1 MLWSTFWFSLMSLFV
16 KLLSHFPAMELVF
29 FRCGIASV
37 IGLWGLKKQGV
48 SWLGSNRK
56 LLFLRGLFGTI
67 ALYLF
72 ILTIQNLPLG
82 TAVTIQYISP
92 IFTSIIAIFLLKE
105 KVKPIQWLFFGISFL
120 GVLLIKGFDPTMS
133 WTYLGIGLFSA
144 LCSGFAYNMI
154 RSMKELE
161 HPLVVV
167 LHFQLFGAIVGGLFS
182 TVNFVLPN
190 GWELVLL
197 ILTGITTQIAQV
209 QMTKAFHAEN
219 VATVSILNY
228 IGILYAI
235 FYGWIFFNEISGP
248 LALVGMLLVILG
260 VLLNILLVK
269 RPSKS

>member
-16 KLLSHFPAMELVF
+16 KFLSHFPAMELVF
-29 FRCGIASV
+29 FRCGIASI
-37 IGLWGLKKQGV
+37 IGLIGLKQKGV

-56 LLFLRGLFGTI
+56 LLFLRGLFGTV
-67 ALYLF
+67 ALYFF

-82 TAVTIQYISP
+82 TAVTIQYLSP

-105 KVKPIQWLFFGISFL
+105 KVKPIQWLFFGISFV
-120 GVLLIKGFDPTMS
+120 GVLMIKGFDPNMS
-133 WTYLGIGLFSA
+133 WFYLGIGLFSA

-167 LHFQLFGAIVGGLFS
+167 LHFQLFGAVVGGLFS
-182 TVNFVLPN
+182 TVDFVIPN
-190 GWELVLL
+190 GWELLL
-197 ILTGITTQIAQV
+197 LVLTGIATQVAQL
-209 QMTKAFHAEN
+209 QMTKAFHAEK

-228 IGILYAI
+228 IGILYAV
-235 FYGWIFFNEISGP
+235 FYGWIFFHEINGP
-248 LALVGMLLVILG
+248 LALAGMLLVVAG

-269 RPSKS
+269 KPS

>member
-16 KLLSHFPAMELVF
+16 KFLSHFPAMELVF
-29 FRCGIASV
+29 FRCGIASI
-37 IGLWGLKKQGV
+37 IGLIGLKQQGV

-56 LLFLRGLFGTI
+56 LLFLRGLFGTV
-67 ALYLF
+67 ALYFF

-82 TAVTIQYISP
+82 TAVTIQYLSP

-105 KVKPIQWLFFGISFL
+105 KVKPIQWLFFGISFV
-120 GVLLIKGFDPTMS
+120 GVLMIKGFDPNMS
-133 WTYLGIGLFSA
+133 WFYLGVGLFSA

-167 LHFQLFGAIVGGLFS
+167 LHFQLFGAVVGGLSS
-182 TVNFVLPN
+182 TVDFVVPN
-190 GWELVLL
+190 GWELLL
-197 ILTGITTQIAQV
+197 LVLTGICTQVAQV
-209 QMTKAFHAEN
+209 QMTKAFHAEK

-228 IGILYAI
+228 IGILYAV
-235 FYGWIFFNEISGP
+235 FYGWIFFNELSGP
-248 LALVGMLLVILG
+248 LAIAGMLLVITG

-269 RPSKS
+269 KPA